1 MGNGA
6 LKCPLTPWPETARV
20 GDGAPPASVLSGL
33 GFRQGSRFS
42 VVSGLGFRV

>member
-20 GDGAPPASVLSGL
+20 GGGAAPA
-33 GFRQGSRFS
+33 R
-42 VVSGLGFRV
+42 VVSGLGLKV